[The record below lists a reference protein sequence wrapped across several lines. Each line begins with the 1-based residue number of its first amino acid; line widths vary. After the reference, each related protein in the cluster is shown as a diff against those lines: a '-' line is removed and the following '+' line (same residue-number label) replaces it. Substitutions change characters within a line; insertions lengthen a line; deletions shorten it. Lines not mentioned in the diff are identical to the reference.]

1 MEYRK
6 AMQILRE
13 WRLYAPALV
22 LHGGVWHVISRASVQ
37 SSGPTIEDALDAGGF
52 LPPRENN
59 HSPPLFVA
67 VGLNIIQGDNGIAS
81 ARSKTM
87 AQRIANALNE
97 YIPGDRGF

>member
-1 MEYRK
+1 MEYGE

-22 LHGGVWHVISRASVQ
+22 QHGGAWHVISRASVL
-37 SSGPTIEDALDAGGF
+37 SSGPTIEAALIAAGFNSRREDAP
-52 LPPRENN
+52 LP
-59 HSPPLFVA
+59 FVA
-67 VGLNIIQGDNGIAS
+67 ANANVIQGEAGVCS